1 MTGGNRNIV
10 GSIDLGELFAMPLE
24 ALINADA
31 EAAKTFAAFIQEY
44 GFERPGPGGG
54 GNRPYG
60 KLKMVSFSYYRPV
73 AGGQP
78 QAFQV
83 EVPLILLIPLPTL
96 AIRDAQ
102 LDFSVEIFGMVDK
115 QSSDPVPDDSDKGGD
130 GETPTSTAPLP
141 RRLQRPQLR
150 TRIARAPRTTVRT
163 RAGRPPIRRKS
174 QPGSR

>member
-1 MTGGNRNIV
+1 MIQKF
-10 GSIDLGELFAMPLE
+10 D
-24 ALINADA
+24 ALH
-31 EAAKTFAAFIQEY
+31 
-44 GFERPGPGGG
+44 GGG
-54 GNRPYG
+54 GNQPYG

-115 QSSDPVPDDSDKGGD
+115 TSSDPVADDPDKGGD
-130 GETPTSTAPLP
+130 GETPTSPAPLP
-141 RRLQRPQLR
+141 GGCS
-150 TRIARAPRTTVRT
+150 APNSGLGLP
-163 RAGRPPIRRKS
+163 GRPEPPSVPERARPLIGRKF

>member
-1 MTGGNRNIV
+1 
-10 GSIDLGELFAMPLE
+10 MPIE

-31 EAAKTFAAFIQEY
+31 EAAKTFAAFIHEY

-115 QSSDPVPDDSDKGGD
+115 QSSDPVRM
-130 GETPTSTAPLP
+130 TA
-141 RRLQRPQLR
+141 
-150 TRIARAPRTTVRT
+150 T
-163 RAGRPPIRRKS
+163 RAVMEKRQRRPPHC
-174 QPGSR
+174 PGGCSVPT